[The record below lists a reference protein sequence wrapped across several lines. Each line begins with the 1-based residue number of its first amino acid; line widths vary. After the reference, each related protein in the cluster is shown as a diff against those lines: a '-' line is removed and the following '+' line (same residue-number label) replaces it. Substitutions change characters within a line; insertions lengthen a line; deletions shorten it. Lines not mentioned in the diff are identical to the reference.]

1 MPSPPTPP
9 SDYCLV
15 MTATAS
21 ETEAETLAQQIVQ
34 ARLAACVQVQAIKSF
49 YVWKEQPCAEKEWLL
64 LIKSKT
70 ACYAALEEFIRARH
84 RYETP
89 EIVQVPITAGSAGYL
104 AWLSQQTGPEA
115 GFCG

>member
-1 MPSPPTPP
+1 MRTHPIPANEF
-9 SDYCLV
+9 CLV

-21 ETEAETLAQQIVQ
+21 EDEAEALARQLVQ

-64 LIKSKT
+64 LIKSRT
-70 ACYAALEEFIRARH
+70 TVYAALEDFIRAHH

-89 EIVQVPITAGSAGYL
+89 EIVQLPITAGSADYL
-104 AWLSQQTGPEA
+104 HWLALQTGA
-115 GFCG
+115 

>member
-1 MPSPPTPP
+1 MMSTARAQ
-9 SDYCLV
+9 DYSLV

-21 ETEAETLAQQIVQ
+21 EAEAETLAQQIVQ

-49 YVWKEQPCAEKEWLL
+49 YVWKAQPCAEKEWLL

-89 EIVQVPITAGSAGYL
+89 EIVQVPIMGGSADYL
-104 AWLSQQTGPEA
+104 AWLSQQTGP
-115 GFCG
+115 